1 MKKFVGL
8 LLSLIVTLSAVACA
22 VFGVGYADT
31 SVDISA
37 IKDTYKIKTGIIGY
51 PTVTTFVDEKD
62 QLDGLSGAE
71 KTPAMAFLRV
81 KANDD
86 DINVVDKSGTQ
97 IYRLYDCLANKLGNK
112 IIPAFYVQAGDT
124 ITAQKICE
132 FIEEYSLT
140 DCMVVSS
147 DSALLNSVYYF
158 VDNSGAIRQRGIG
171 CMLEVLDAK
180 NKTHVQ
186 LSEMAASAGA
196 RAVIISADTY
206 TED

>member
-51 PTVTTFVDEKD
+51 PTVTTFVDDKD

-97 IYRLYDCLANKLGNK
+97 IYRLYDCLARYGYQEKNRRVF
-112 IIPAFYVQAGDT
+112 IIY
-124 ITAQKICE
+124 
-132 FIEEYSLT
+132 
-140 DCMVVSS
+140 
-147 DSALLNSVYYF
+147 
-158 VDNSGAIRQRGIG
+158 R
-171 CMLEVLDAK
+171 
-180 NKTHVQ
+180 
-186 LSEMAASAGA
+186 
-196 RAVIISADTY
+196 
-206 TED
+206 